1 MSKDKLRIVVVDDEP
16 IIRMDL
22 TSMLKNAG
30 YEVVGEGKDGFDA
43 IELCQKLNP
52 DVALLDIKMDTLD
65 GLSAA
70 KVINDECL
78 NVAIIMLT
86 AYSKGEYID
95 RAKECQITSYLM
107 KPINEKLLVPNIEL
121 AVAQKREMIKYQAEA
136 TKANE
141 LLKSRKIIEKAK
153 GLLMQHRGQSEEAA
167 YNYIRNI
174 SKNRNIS
181 MMKVSEIIIKQLE
194 E

>member
-141 LLKSRKIIEKAK
+141 LLESRKIIEKAK

-194 E
+194 G

>member
-141 LLKSRKIIEKAK
+141 LLESRKIIEKAK